1 MEDAKSPA
9 YTIERTADGWMLVPS
24 TALVVAMT
32 AAFGAGS
39 VFMVFLATR
48 FFRSA
53 NPWFGA
59 IFLLVAAF
67 SATLGIRA
75 WRARRTP
82 LKIEPGGRVSYG
94 SRELCAAG
102 TAKGVRI
109 VASRSGEAGDCEVCI
124 ELLDGKLVSIP
135 SQYFAVFSQREHA
148 LPFASALAKALG
160 VQAPS

>member
-1 MEDAKSPA
+1 MEDTKSPA
-9 YTIERTADGWMLVPS
+9 YTFERTADGWILVPS
-24 TALVVAMT
+24 TTLVVAMT
-32 AAFGAGS
+32 GGFGAGS

-48 FFRSA
+48 FLRAA

-59 IFLLVAAF
+59 IFLLVAGY

-82 LKIEPGGRVSYG
+82 LKIDPGGRVSYG
-94 SRELCAAG
+94 SQELCAAG
-102 TAKGVRI
+102 NAKGVRI
-109 VASRSGEAGDCEVCI
+109 VPSRSGEAGDCEVCI
-124 ELLDGKLVSIP
+124 KLLDGQLVSIP

-148 LPFASALAKALG
+148 LPFASALAKALR